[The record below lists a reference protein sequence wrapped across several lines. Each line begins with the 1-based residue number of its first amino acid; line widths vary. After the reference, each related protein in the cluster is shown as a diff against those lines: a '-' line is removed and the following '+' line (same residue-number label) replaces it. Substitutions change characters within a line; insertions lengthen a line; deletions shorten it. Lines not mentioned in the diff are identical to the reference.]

1 MQHHNELFYR
11 VRKLLKCT
19 VLLSLGCCVVGASS
33 AAALTQCGTASW
45 YDAKGLLTAAHRSLP
60 LGSMVLVEN
69 LDNGRTTTVEINDR
83 GPFVAGR
90 IIDISRAA
98 AQVLDLMGDGI
109 AHVRIS
115 TAGGSESTCR

>member
-1 MQHHNELFYR
+1 M
-11 VRKLLKCT
+11 
-19 VLLSLGCCVVGASS
+19 SLGCCVVGASS
-33 AAALTQCGTASW
+33 ALALTQCGTASW

-83 GPFVAGR
+83 GPFVPGR

-98 AQVLDLMGDGI
+98 AQVLDLIGDGV

-115 TAGGSESTCR
+115 TAGGSKSTCH